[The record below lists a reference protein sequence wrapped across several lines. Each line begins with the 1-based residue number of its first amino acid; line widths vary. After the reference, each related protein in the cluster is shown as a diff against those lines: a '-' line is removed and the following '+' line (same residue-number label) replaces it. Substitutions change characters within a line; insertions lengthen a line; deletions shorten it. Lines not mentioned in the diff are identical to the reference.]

1 MQQKPRDNTKS
12 SFDGL
17 TAKDWAQMFNS
28 EAEKSG
34 LSTRA
39 TVEEAP
45 TTTPTISV
53 TLRKDSPNEPNKQNG

>member
-1 MQQKPRDNTKS
+1 MMQEKPQDNIKN

-17 TAKDWAQMFNS
+17 TAKDWAEMFNS

-39 TVEEAP
+39 TVKIP
-45 TTTPTISV
+45 LTTTPTISV
-53 TLRKDSPNEPNKQNG
+53 TLRKDSPNEPR